1 MMDCKSIM
9 SMSRE
14 LPFHSCSPFAISQL
28 FISSTEKVL
37 DKLMDNDFSK
47 SMIKHANSISNNN
60 YTCNYYDEEAIHNLS
75 KKHLPDSLK
84 IYHANIESF
93 NTKGTEVNFFL
104 HCLKFKFDIICLTE
118 TRKTNIGIID
128 KEFPDYHIFID
139 NPSTAKGGVVLLIRK
154 NKFDQITELDSNKNF
169 NLKDKCK
176 CRKCQIENKWLSFKS
191 GNQKIILGGIYRH
204 PNGESDHFND
214 ALKNT
219 LSQIHDDTLA
229 IILGDINIDL
239 LEVNDVKANNY
250 LNNYLEHN
258 FIPCIT
264 LPTRITHHSATL
276 LDHIFIKSPKKL
288 IQNKCS
294 SGNLT
299 TDISDHLSNF
309 SMIDIKTQSIKD
321 RPSVRIFTP
330 KNIEKFNENLASES
344 PPYKPM

>member
-1 MMDCKSIM
+1 MDCKSNIER
-9 SMSRE
+9 SKA
-14 LPFHSCSPFAISQL
+14 LPFHNCSFFAISQL
-28 FISSTEKVL
+28 FMTPKDKVL
-37 DKLMDNDFSK
+37 EKLANNDFSNN
-47 SMIKHANSISNNN
+47 MIKHANSISKNN
-60 YTCNYYDEEAIHNLS
+60 YTCNYYDEEGIHNLA

-93 NTKGTEVNFFL
+93 NTKGTEPNFFL

-258 FIPCIT
+258 FIPYKT

-344 PPYKPM
+344 SPYKPM